1 LFVKETS
8 YFHKVKCYIKENS
21 FIAKLAAKK
30 LCAFSVAIVIG
41 KTIHLHNS
49 SKQQFINNSRWLKH
63 ELVHIKQFQQ
73 HGYLPFIIK
82 YLWES
87 IRKGYTNNKYEVEAR
102 AGENNTSICQDVTIL
117 I

>member
-1 LFVKETS
+1 MFVKETS
-8 YFHKVKCYIKENS
+8 YIHKVKYYIKENS

-30 LCAFSVAIVIG
+30 LRASSVAIVIG

-49 SKQQFINNSRWLKH
+49 SKEQFINNSRWLNH

-82 YLWES
+82 YLLES

-102 AGENNTSICQDVTIL
+102 AGENNTGIC
-117 I
+117 

>member
-1 LFVKETS
+1 MPGKRFFVIL
-8 YFHKVKCYIKENS
+8 KVHYYIRENS

-30 LCAFSVAIVIG
+30 LKASSVAIVIG
-41 KTIHLHNS
+41 KTIHLYNS
-49 SKQQFINNSRWLKH
+49 SKEQFISDSRWLKH

-87 IRKGYTNNKYEVEAR
+87 IRKGYSNNKYEVEAR
-102 AGENNTSICQDVTIL
+102 AGENDPGICSSI
-117 I
+117 

>member
-1 LFVKETS
+1 M
-8 YFHKVKCYIKENS
+8 KCYIRENS
-21 FIAKLAAKK
+21 FIAKLAARK
-30 LCAFSVAIVIG
+30 LRASSVAIVVG

-49 SKQQFINNSRWLKH
+49 SKEQFINNSRWLKH
-63 ELVHIKQFQQ
+63 ELVHIRQFQQ

-87 IRKGYTNNKYEVEAR
+87 IRKGYWNNKYEVEAR
-102 AGENNTSICQDVTIL
+102 AGENETDICEDVTIL